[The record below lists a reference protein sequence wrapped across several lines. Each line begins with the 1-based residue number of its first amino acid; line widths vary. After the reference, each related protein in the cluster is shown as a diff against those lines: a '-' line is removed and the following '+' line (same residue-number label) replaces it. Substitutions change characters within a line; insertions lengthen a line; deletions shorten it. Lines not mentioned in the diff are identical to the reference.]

1 MFTKSDHILARRPI
15 TDKIGTMIWQ
25 FDNDI
30 DVQFSLAKLM
40 GIKYIRFNLFQSL
53 QQLNNAPTNDS
64 YTVDN
69 EVIQK
74 AISNGFNPIVGLTT
88 DTGGGGFSDDS
99 TTHSVMNPTQLAN
112 YKLHWQ
118 GLVDHWK
125 NNNIIWEALNEANGN
140 FFSANDACNNTDVVG
155 AWVDLDKFL
164 ANYCRNND
172 PTGTF
177 STLCTIE
184 YPGVHHP
191 DDTHSSNYIDGVR
204 NSINIANTD
213 GLFNSDADL
222 ISTHPYIEESSNNG
236 CPEILI
242 RDGTSASMPSGVTQ
256 PFISTE
262 FGYSRQCI
270 NPNDK
275 AYSWQGLWDWDSAI
289 ELTLREFL
297 IQDLLDYR
305 VISIYA
311 METGSNYNMSNNG
324 ILNPLGLAVSNFISV
339 MNGRTLVEKIPV
351 ISNGNDFLDDV
362 YCLRYSKQGS
372 SDLIVYWTPIFS
384 PYDFSITVNNNTYNL
399 RATTMPQFLN
409 L

>member
-1 MFTKSDHILARRPI
+1 MIILFTKSDHILARRPI
-15 TDKIGTMIWQ
+15 TDKLGTMIWQ

-30 DVQFSLAKLM
+30 DVQFSLAKSM

-53 QQLNNAPTNDS
+53 QQLNNTPTDDS
-64 YTVDN
+64 YAVDN

-88 DTGGGGFSDDS
+88 STKGSDNP
-99 TTHSVMNPTQLAN
+99 TTHSRMNPTQLAN

-118 GLVDHWK
+118 GLVDRWK
-125 NNNIIWEALNEANGN
+125 NNNIIWEALNEANGT
-140 FFSANDACNNTDVVG
+140 FFSNNDACYNTDVVG

-184 YPGVHHP
+184 YPGVHYY
-191 DDTHSSNYIDGVR
+191 TENGINGVR
-204 NSINIANTD
+204 NSINIANTK

-222 ISTHPYIEESSNNG
+222 ISIHPYIVEPSNNG

-270 NPNDK
+270 NPNDEV
-275 AYSWQGLWDWDSAI
+275 YSWQGLWDWNSAI
-289 ELTLREFL
+289 ELTLRELL

-305 VISIYA
+305 VICTYA
-311 METGSNYNMSNNG
+311 LETGANYNMSNNG
-324 ILNPLGLAVSNFISV
+324 VLNPLGLAVSNFISV
-339 MNGRTLVEKIPV
+339 MNGRTLAEKIPV
-351 ISNGNDFLDDV
+351 ISNNNDFLDDV
-362 YCLRYSKQGS
+362 YCLRYIKEGS

-384 PYDFSITVNNNTYNL
+384 PYDFSITVNNNTYKL
-399 RATTMPQFLN
+399 RATTMPSFLT